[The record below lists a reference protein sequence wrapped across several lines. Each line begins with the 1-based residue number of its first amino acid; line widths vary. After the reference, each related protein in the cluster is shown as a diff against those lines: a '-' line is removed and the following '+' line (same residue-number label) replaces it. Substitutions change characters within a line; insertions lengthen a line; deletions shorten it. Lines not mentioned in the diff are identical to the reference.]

1 MSDENAHF
9 HTDAAVGEGRYG
21 ARGDV
26 VGRFSVESVLKRK
39 SGYGIVGRQVVTYV
53 TAKEVIVVPNVQ
65 KRRPG
70 CNRAAH
76 DPE

>member
-1 MSDENAHF
+1 VSYA
-9 HTDAAVGEGRYG
+9 
-21 ARGDV
+21 
-26 VGRFSVESVLKRK
+26 
-39 SGYGIVGRQVVTYV
+39 I
-53 TAKEVIVVPNVQ
+53 AKEVIVAPNVE